1 MARQMKD
8 GKAEARGWRGSADL
22 WLAGAHALLAEA
34 GVEAVKI
41 GPLAARL
48 GLSRTSFYWHFP
60 DREALLAELVS
71 RWRNTNTAALLAR
84 VEAPAASVTE
94 AILNLFDAW
103 VEPEVFDSAAEF
115 AMRTWALTD
124 RAVDAAMIEEDTRR
138 IKALTAMFARYGYGP
153 AEADA
158 RARTVYLTQV
168 GYIAMRTTEDFAP
181 RMARIPEYALTF
193 TGRRPSEA
201 EIAAFRARHAGSGQ
215 PGQKGDQPGALV

>member
-60 DREALLAELVS
+60 DREALLAALVS

-115 AMRTWALTD
+115 AMRTGLSMGQWLTVPMMVIGAVFAVVAL
-124 RAVDAAMIEEDTRR
+124 V
-138 IKALTAMFARYGYGP
+138 
-153 AEADA
+153 
-158 RARTVYLTQV
+158 
-168 GYIAMRTTEDFAP
+168 
-181 RMARIPEYALTF
+181 
-193 TGRRPSEA
+193 RRPLASS
-201 EIAAFRARHAGSGQ
+201 AAPAA
-215 PGQKGDQPGALV
+215 A

>member
-60 DREALLAELVS
+60 DREALLAALVS

-103 VEPEVFDSAAEF
+103 VEPE
-115 AMRTWALTD
+115 AL
-124 RAVDAAMIEEDTRR
+124 RFRRR
-138 IKALTAMFARYGYGP
+138 I
-153 AEADA
+153 
-158 RARTVYLTQV
+158 
-168 GYIAMRTTEDFAP
+168 
-181 RMARIPEYALTF
+181 
-193 TGRRPSEA
+193 
-201 EIAAFRARHAGSGQ
+201 RHAHLGLDRPRGRCRDDRRGYPPHQ
-215 PGQKGDQPGALV
+215 GLDRDVRPLRLWPGRG